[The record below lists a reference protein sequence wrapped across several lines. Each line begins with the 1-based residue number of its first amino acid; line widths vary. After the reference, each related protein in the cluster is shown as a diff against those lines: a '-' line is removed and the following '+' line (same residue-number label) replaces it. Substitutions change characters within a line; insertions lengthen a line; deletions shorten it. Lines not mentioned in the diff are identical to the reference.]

1 MTVTLTPQIEALVQ
15 HRIDSGEYVTAEE
28 LVADAVLQLQPDP
41 LAGTD
46 KAELQRMV
54 EEGIWSAEN
63 EPLYTL
69 EEVIADL
76 ARVRKDLR
84 GSEA

>member
-54 EEGIWSAEN
+54 EEGIWSAE
-63 EPLYTL
+63 
-69 EEVIADL
+69 EVIADL

>member
-15 HRIDSGEYVTAEE
+15 HRIDAGEYVTAEE